1 MAPFRW
7 SCVLVVAATLCGAA
21 QAQRPQA
28 AVQVPPPAGP
38 EQAAPGQAAPGQAA
52 PGQAAPGRAPEMR
65 IAAVVNDEV
74 ISVFDLISRMQMVML
89 SSNIPDTPE
98 LRERMGRQVLR
109 SLVDERLQMQEAKRQ
124 GVTVTE
130 SEIDKALQQIARQ
143 NNMSLEQLT
152 GLLKSRGI
160 GRDALA
166 DQVKATLVWAKLVKR
181 QAAQTVDISDE
192 EIDEALKRAQANARE
207 PQTRIAEIFLTV
219 DNPAQDEEVRRF
231 AERLSQE
238 MRRGARFSAVARQF
252 SQAASAPVGGDMGW
266 LRPDQLPPELA
277 RAVSQLGPG
286 DLSPPIAYGGG
297 YYLLLVLDRRVG
309 GANASKQETIYD
321 MVQVVFPLPAGANQA
336 ALQAAV
342 REAESVRAAARD
354 CPTLL
359 KIGKE
364 KAPQLSSEGKVPE
377 SRISPQMRGLLGGLA
392 VGQASQPIVQKNGVG
407 VVMICEKSTSGGE
420 SGTREEI
427 TELLIRQRLDTVS
440 RRYLRDLR
448 RNSYVDVRV

>member
-7 SCVLVVAATLCGAA
+7 SCVLVVVAALCGAA

-28 AVQVPPPAGP
+28 AVQAPP
-38 EQAAPGQAAPGQAA
+38 QAAPGQSSTGH
-52 PGQAAPGRAPEMR
+52 APEMR
-65 IAAVVNDEV
+65 IAAVVNDDV
-74 ISVFDLISRMQMVML
+74 VSVLDVVSRMQMVML

-109 SLVDERLQMQEAKRQ
+109 SLVDEKLQLQEAKRQ
-124 GVTVTE
+124 NVTVTDADVE
-130 SEIDKALQQIARQ
+130 KALQQIAQQ
-143 NNMSLEQLT
+143 NNMSTEQLT

-160 GRDALA
+160 GRSALV
-166 DQVKATLVWAKLVKR
+166 DQVKATLVWSKLVRR
-181 QAAQTVDISDE
+181 QAAQTVDVSDE
-192 EIDEALKRAQANARE
+192 EIDEAVKRARENAKE
-207 PQTRIAEIFLTV
+207 PQTRIAEIFLAV
-219 DNPAQDEEVRRF
+219 DNPAQSEEVRRF

-266 LRPDQLPPELA
+266 LRPDQLPTELA
-277 RAVSQLGPG
+277 NAVARLGPG
-286 DLSPPIAYGGG
+286 DLSAPIPYGGG
-297 YYLLLVLDRRVG
+297 YYLLLILDRRLG
-309 GANASKQETIYD
+309 GATASKQEPIYD
-321 MVQVVFPLPAGANQA
+321 LVQVVLPLPPKANEA
-336 ALQAAV
+336 ALRTAIGEVEQVRTAAQ
-342 REAESVRAAARD
+342 D

-377 SRISPQMRGLLGGLA
+377 SRISPEMRRVIDGLP

-407 VVMICEKSTSGGE
+407 VIMVCGKSTPGD

-427 TELLIRQRLDTVS
+427 AESLLRQRFDTVS

-448 RNSYVDVRV
+448 RNSYVDVRI

>member
-1 MAPFRW
+1 
-7 SCVLVVAATLCGAA
+7 
-21 QAQRPQA
+21 
-28 AVQVPPPAGP
+28 
-38 EQAAPGQAAPGQAA
+38 
-52 PGQAAPGRAPEMR
+52 MR

-74 ISVFDLISRMQMVML
+74 ISVFDMVSRMQMVML

-109 SLVDERLQMQEAKRQ
+109 SLIDEKLQLQEAKRQ
-124 GVTVTE
+124 NVTVPDSDVE
-130 SEIDKALQQIARQ
+130 KALQKIAQQ
-143 NNMSLEQLT
+143 NNMSTEQLT

-160 GRDALA
+160 GRSALV
-166 DQVKATLVWAKLVKR
+166 DQVRATLVWTKLVRR

-192 EIDEALKRAQANARE
+192 EIDEAVKRAQESAKEA
-207 PQTRIAEIFLTV
+207 QTRIGEIFLTV

-277 RAVSQLGPG
+277 KAVAQLGPG
-286 DLSPPIAYGGG
+286 DLSAPISYGGG
-297 YYLLLVLDRRVG
+297 YYLLLVLDRRLG
-309 GANASKQETIYD
+309 GASASKQETIYD
-321 MVQVVFPLPAGANQA
+321 MVQVVFPLPPRAGEA
-336 ALQAAV
+336 ALRAAV
-342 REAESVRAAARD
+342 GEAENLRSTATD

-359 KIGKE
+359 KIGRE
-364 KAPQLSSEGKVPE
+364 KAPQLTSEGKVAE
-377 SRISPQMRGLLGGLA
+377 SRISPEMRNVIGGLPI
-392 VGQASQPIVQKNGVG
+392 GQVSQPIVQKNGVG
-407 VVMICEKSTSGGE
+407 VIMVCGKSTAGG
-420 SGTREEI
+420 GGNTREEI
-427 TELLIRQRLDTVS
+427 AESLIRQRLDTVS

>member
-7 SCVLVVAATLCGAA
+7 SCVLAVLAALCGAA

-28 AVQVPPPAGP
+28 AVQAPP
-38 EQAAPGQAAPGQAA
+38 QAAPGQSSTGH
-52 PGQAAPGRAPEMR
+52 APEMR
-65 IAAVVNDEV
+65 IAAVVNDDV
-74 ISVFDLISRMQMVML
+74 VSVLDLVSRMQMVML

-109 SLVDERLQMQEAKRQ
+109 SLIDEKLQLQEAKRQ
-124 GVTVTE
+124 NVTVTDTDVE
-130 SEIDKALQQIARQ
+130 KALQQIAQQ
-143 NNMSLEQLT
+143 NNMSTEQLT

-160 GRDALA
+160 GRSSLI
-166 DQVKATLVWAKLVKR
+166 DQVKATLVWSKLVRR
-181 QAAQTVDISDE
+181 QAAQTVDVSDE
-192 EIDEALKRAQANARE
+192 EIDEALKRARENAKE

-219 DNPAQDEEVRRF
+219 DNPAQSEEVRRF

-266 LRPDQLPPELA
+266 LRPDQLPAELA
-277 RAVSQLGPG
+277 NAVARLGPG
-286 DLSPPIAYGGG
+286 DLSAPIPYGGG
-297 YYLLLVLDRRVG
+297 YYLLLILDRRLG
-309 GANASKQETIYD
+309 GATASKQEAIYD
-321 MVQVVFPLPAGANQA
+321 LVQVVLPLPPRANEA
-336 ALQAAV
+336 ALRTALGEVEQLRTAAQ
-342 REAESVRAAARD
+342 D

-377 SRISPQMRGLLGGLA
+377 SRISPEMRRVIDGLPI
-392 VGQASQPIVQKNGVG
+392 GQASQPIVQKNGVG
-407 VVMICEKSTSGGE
+407 VIMVCGKSTPGD

-427 TELLIRQRLDTVS
+427 AESLLRQRFDTIS

-448 RNSYVDVRV
+448 RNSYVDVRI